1 MKNKNINT
9 RRFFQIFLAAA
20 VIGSML
26 TGAAVVRHSNKVCVE
41 MERRMDSENA
51 EKIPA
56 IMPGIPGILTG
67 LVTADMH

>member
-9 RRFFQIFLAAA
+9 KRFFQIFLASA

-41 MERRMDSENA
+41 MERRMNSENT
-51 EKIPA
+51 ERIPA
-56 IMPGIPGILTG
+56 IMPGIPGILNG
-67 LVTADMH
+67 LVTADIH